1 VNERLQNVLV
11 GLLAVVAAASVVAAL
26 TSAPSIDPVATG
38 GLTSDSD
45 AATTSAV
52 VRDAMEDDEQDDE
65 QDEQGDTSLEEL
77 SAALEGEDDGA
88 VDVVVIGDDTSNNRS
103 EWVHLWAERLAD
115 ERPVTVVHWAE
126 QADVAY
132 TTPDVLSES
141 GEGAMLSIWSPGRAG
156 TDIAE
161 AAERV
166 EEFLPDAPT
175 DLVLVN
181 LGVNNDADEVEDQM
195 QDLLD
200 ALRGLVGDGVPVGV
214 VLQAEQVSTPE
225 VNTALADFAADNGL
239 ATLDATEADG
249 PQDWAETIDELL
261 R

>member
-1 VNERLQNVLV
+1 MNERLQNVLV
-11 GLLAVVAAASVVAAL
+11 GLLAAVAAASVVAAL
-26 TSAPSIDPVATG
+26 TSAPSIDPVTTG
-38 GLTSDSD
+38 GHTSDSD
-45 AATTSAV
+45 AATTSAAV
-52 VRDAMEDDEQDDE
+52 PDAEEDDE
-65 QDEQGDTSLEEL
+65 QDEQDDTSLEDL

-141 GEGAMLSIWSPGRAG
+141 GEGVMLSIWSPARAG
-156 TDIAE
+156 TDIAA

-166 EEFLPDAPT
+166 EDFLPDAPT

-181 LGVNNDADEVEDQM
+181 LGVNNDADEVGDQM

-200 ALRGLVGDGVPVGV
+200 ALRGLVGDGVPVGI

-239 ATLDATEADG
+239 ATLDATGADG